1 MLDINKQ
8 ENLSLTPLDFSPVRM
23 NMDKIPEER
32 IDIICSQIVNYA
44 NSLQIMTT
52 ADLKDLSPDCI
63 DQELRHNFIDAIY
76 NGNMNSALRIVDEQ
90 IDLLIELHEMLE
102 ERKTAQQTL
111 LSTFK
116 ELGDSISKKLHS
128 LLPFLKTGS
137 HKI

>member
-102 ERKTAQQTL
+102 ERKTQLAVNHYYER
-111 LSTFK
+111 FVA
-116 ELGDSISKKLHS
+116 
-128 LLPFLKTGS
+128 LPLVENFYLVRAIG
-137 HKI
+137 